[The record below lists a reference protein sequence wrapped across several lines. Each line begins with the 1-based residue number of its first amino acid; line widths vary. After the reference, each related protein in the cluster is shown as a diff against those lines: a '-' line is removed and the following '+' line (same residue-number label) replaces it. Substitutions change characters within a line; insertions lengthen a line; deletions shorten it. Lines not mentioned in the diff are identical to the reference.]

1 MPELPE
7 IVHRAREMHAAL
19 TGRTV
24 IAVDVVQP
32 KCLNV
37 PVEAFARGVVGET
50 IRGARHSGK
59 WIIVTMDD
67 HTLLINLGMGGEV
80 LLHPAGEPLPG
91 KVQAV
96 LGLDDGSRL
105 SFHFWWFGYIHLMPS
120 DRLAEHKMTAELGV
134 DPLSPSF
141 TVEALAALLNGRRTR
156 VKSLILDQRVIA
168 GIGNMYAH
176 DVLFRAR
183 LHPDRPVNSL
193 SNAEVESLWRGIRD
207 TLRTAV
213 DLGGSDHEQG
223 LHGNVGRFGM
233 EHLLVGYKEG
243 QPCPACGAAVVKI
256 RTGST
261 QGFICPR
268 CQAL

>member
-7 IVHRAREMHAAL
+7 IVHRAREIDAAL

-24 IAVDVVQP
+24 TGADIRQP
-32 KCLNV
+32 KCLNL
-37 PVEAFARGVVGET
+37 PVGEFVHGLVGET
-50 IRGARHSGK
+50 IRGARHGGK
-59 WIIVTMDD
+59 WIIVSLDG
-67 HTLLINLGMGGEV
+67 HTLFLNLGMGGEV
-80 LLHPAGEPLPG
+80 LLHAPGEPLPD

-96 LGLDDGSRL
+96 FDLDDGSRL
-105 SFHFWWFGYIHLMPS
+105 SIHFSWFGYIHLMPN
-120 DRLAEHKMTAELGV
+120 DRLTEHKMTAELGT
-134 DPLSPSF
+134 DPLAPDF
-141 TVEALAALLNGRRTR
+141 TVEALATLLNGRRAR
-156 VKSLILDQRVIA
+156 IKSLILDQKVIA

-183 LHPDRPVNSL
+183 LHPDRPANAL
-193 SNAEVESLWRGIRD
+193 SPAEVEALWRGIRD

-213 DLGGSDHEQG
+213 GLGGSDHERG
-223 LHGNVGRFGM
+223 LRGTCGAFGM

-243 QPCPACGAAVVKI
+243 QPCPACGAKIARI

-268 CQAL
+268 CQSI